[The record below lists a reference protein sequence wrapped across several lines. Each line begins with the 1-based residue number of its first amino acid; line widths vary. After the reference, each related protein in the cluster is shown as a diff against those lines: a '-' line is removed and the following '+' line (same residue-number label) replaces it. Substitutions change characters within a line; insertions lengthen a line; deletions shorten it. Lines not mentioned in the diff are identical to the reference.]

1 MIKSFKHKGLEQFYL
16 SSNKAGIKAA
26 HSAKL
31 KLLLTALNAATQPQ
45 DMNAPSWKLHQ
56 LKGNLQGH
64 WAVTVNGNWRL
75 TFKFDGNDAEIVD
88 YQDYH

>member
-1 MIKSFKHKGLEQFYL
+1 MIKNFKHKGLEQFYL

-45 DMNAPSWKLHQ
+45 DMNS
-56 LKGNLQGH
+56 
-64 WAVTVNGNWRL
+64 
-75 TFKFDGNDAEIVD
+75 
-88 YQDYH
+88 